1 MKIFIRAF
9 VMSIL
14 YSATILAQDPEQVS
28 LKLNQSYYVAGSR
41 LSLQAQVLDAHT
53 LSPTQLSVPL
63 YIEWIDLQK
72 GTLMARWTLEL
83 DSLARAEHS
92 FSINEKLSSGYYQI
106 RAYTAWSRNFEIYTQ
121 NVLVLALNENITEQ
135 STLIDTTLHIEH
147 QPLVANVLNRL
158 HLHLTDTFGDA
169 LAGQVT
175 LIDDNNQTI
184 KSLSLDKD
192 GRGFINFVPQIN
204 QKYQLKTDNKT
215 YQLPAV
221 QPEGSVVLFD
231 NKPDKN
237 QLKIRVESRY
247 EGLRDSISVMA
258 LVKGRPVLLKKLMP
272 NQTQVFTCAIDS
284 LPSGTLYV
292 WLIDAQKKLLTE
304 ATTFE
309 DPTER
314 QLFNYEHLHKPI
326 NYTNELGIAVKGIVK
341 MTPKIN
347 YKKVQLSMFLEG
359 MDTSK
364 GKTNVMKIANL
375 KPDGSFAFEDLHFK
389 KTAKVSIRAEYKD
402 KLLAVQVDSVEIP
415 AIEART
421 LPIDWRQFVLI
432 KAQKTIVQ
440 NKQIAI
446 ENIRKTN
453 AERMIELEGVVVKGQ
468 KPQEKYMGLLM
479 PTPVITV
486 RQEAMTVLTGL
497 EPWFAFERL
506 REQYIRP
513 NSTDKIIYSLDGN
526 LVPDSFVSGI
536 SLTLIGEIEIFRGAE
551 VMSMGGSVLVNF
563 VSKDF
568 NRYAKPIE
576 TSVSFIKQGFE

>member
-364 GKTNVMKIANL
+364 GKTNAMKIANL

-432 KAQKTIVQ
+432 KAKKTIVQ

>member
-364 GKTNVMKIANL
+364 GKTNAMKIANL